1 VVDFS
6 KGKPLPGKAAD
17 WVPDTDL
24 NITGVTKVLDKRVMI
39 NPETGG
45 YRAFFKL
52 DITPDVKLLEMT
64 CDLVDGKK
72 PISERWS
79 YQWKR

>member
-1 VVDFS
+1 MYLR
-6 KGKPLPGKAAD
+6 GGKAPPTVAKALEQ
-17 WVPDTDL
+17 VINL
-24 NITGVTKVLDKRVMI
+24 NAKVLDKRVML